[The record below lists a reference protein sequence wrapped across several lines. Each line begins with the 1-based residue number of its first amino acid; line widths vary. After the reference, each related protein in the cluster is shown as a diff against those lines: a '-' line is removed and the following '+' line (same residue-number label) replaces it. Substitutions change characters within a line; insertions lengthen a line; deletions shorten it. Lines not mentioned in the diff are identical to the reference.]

1 MVRLRHLDAAALD
14 KVSSLVADAVE
25 RGAKVLTGGEV
36 AEGKGYFYL
45 PTVLTG
51 VPRDARMSDEEI
63 FGPVAPLT
71 GMVGL
76 NQGVI
81 SNPAAPSAASSSS
94 ASAAKAAPSAST
106 SSWKPST
113 SASPYSSAPRP
124 LQPPG
129 TKFVYLIGTS

>member
-36 AEGKGYFYL
+36 AE
-45 PTVLTG
+45 
-51 VPRDARMSDEEI
+51 
-63 FGPVAPLT
+63 VAPLT

-76 NQGVI
+76 NQGVV